1 MKQMHNY
8 RSFQQIEA
16 DLRVLKLKKQVDL
29 LFLKNSISST
39 KQSLS
44 FKAMMANFLGG
55 LGFTLAKRRNQ
66 IFISALEFGLR
77 YFLKR

>member
-1 MKQMHNY
+1 MHNY

-55 LGFTLAKRRNQ
+55 LGLLWQEGVTK
-66 IFISALEFGLR
+66 
-77 YFLKR
+77 FLFLPLSLGCVTF

>member
-1 MKQMHNY
+1 M
-8 RSFQQIEA
+8 
-16 DLRVLKLKKQVDL
+16 
-29 LFLKNSISST
+29 KNSISST

-55 LGFTLAKRRNQ
+55 LGFTLARRRNQ